1 MKGTRLWQ
9 GPGSP
14 LIQGRS
20 RQLRPLWQ
28 PWLGAMILAAAVS
41 DAITYLAFRAVPV
54 EYFVVSSALGAL
66 MGVWVARRIGW
77 RTAWVMGVVVG
88 LGVDLVAFV
97 AVSYWV
103 SWAVVHVD
111 KAG

>member
-1 MKGTRLWQ
+1 MKGTLLWQ
-9 GPGSP
+9 GTRSP

-28 PWLGAMILAAAVS
+28 PWLGAVALAAVAS
-41 DAITYLAFRAVPV
+41 DAVTYLVFRAVPV
-54 EYFVVSSALGAL
+54 EFFVVSSALGAL
-66 MGVWVARRIGW
+66 LGVWVARRAGW

-88 LGVDLVAFV
+88 LGIDTMAFV

-103 SWAVVHVD
+103 SWAVFHVD
-111 KAG
+111 KVG